1 MIVAYLAIALL
12 LAGLALQRPAFIW
25 LKVTVVAQGAI
36 GLALYG
42 LVWATPHWPGAP
54 RPLAEAVAR
63 LTGWQA
69 LGRAVTVELTRQM
82 PPPPLLI
89 DSRVPASLVLYYA
102 DAPPGSYV
110 PWRDDP
116 QGLGG
121 DEAGLRAGAQGPFV
135 MVAPAGHQKEIAAH
149 FNEVQS
155 VGSVIIPVF
164 TGELRRFDLD
174 RLAGFRGGE
183 P

>member
-1 MIVAYLAIALL
+1 
-12 LAGLALQRPAFIW
+12 
-25 LKVTVVAQGAI
+25 
-36 GLALYG
+36 
-42 LVWATPHWPGAP
+42 
-54 RPLAEAVAR
+54 
-63 LTGWQA
+63 
-69 LGRAVTVELTRQM
+69 
-82 PPPPLLI
+82 
-89 DSRVPASLVLYYA
+89 
-102 DAPPGSYV
+102 
-110 PWRDDP
+110 
-116 QGLGG
+116 
-121 DEAGLRAGAQGPFV
+121 